1 MARPMGMTPGF
12 AAPFYRGITR
22 PRLFLAVIYIVAAAF
37 AFPAFAQESV
47 VTLDPAQTTIEF
59 TLGASLHTVHGTFKL
74 RSGSIRFGPASG
86 KASGAIVV
94 AATSGD
100 SGSDGR
106 DKKMHEEVLES
117 QKFNEI
123 VFTPT
128 VVHGSIASQG
138 ASQVSVEG
146 VIKLHGQDHPLTLNF
161 SVQPGADGQIQATTK
176 FSVPYV
182 KWGLKN
188 PSTFLLKVNEAVDI
202 DVHTTGQITAI
213 PAHH

>member
-1 MARPMGMTPGF
+1 MARPMGITPSVT
-12 AAPFYRGITR
+12 APFYRGITR
-22 PRLFLAVIYIVAAAF
+22 PRLFLAVICIAVATF

-74 RSGSIRFGPASG
+74 RSGSIRFDPASG
-86 KASGAIVV
+86 KASGAIVA

-128 VVHGSIASQG
+128 AVHGSVASQG
-138 ASQVSVEG
+138 ASQVSVDG
-146 VIKLHGQDHPLTLNF
+146 VMKLHGQDHPLTLNF
-161 SVQPGADGQIQATTK
+161 SVQPGAGGQIQATTK

-202 DVHTTGQITAI
+202 EIHSTGQLTSIA
-213 PAHH
+213 AHR